1 MRVGILRKRDPNAS
15 GTATSIFYASDVHGS
30 DRCWRKFLGAAS
42 FYKVDTLIMG
52 GDLTGKAMVPI
63 TQEADGIYTARF
75 IGERRR
81 VSSDEQLSQLKDAIR
96 FNGMYPW
103 VASPDEV
110 QRHRDDDV
118 ARDQLFETVIL
129 DDLRGWVALA
139 DKKAAAS
146 GVDVYA
152 IAGNDD
158 PWTCDAVLEASQRVR
173 PCEDRLVEVG
183 GHEMI
188 ACSLVNPTPWNSP
201 REMDEQRLYDHLRGL
216 AEQVSDPSRA
226 IFMFHAPPYDSGL
239 DTAREVNPEDL
250 TVVMRNG
257 QPNEIPVGSKAAR
270 QIIEEFQPLLALHG
284 HIHESRGI
292 TTIGRTT
299 CINPGSDYVS
309 GRIHGALVKLSDH
322 NVTMRQLVIG

>member
-1 MRVGILRKRDPNAS
+1 VGLFRKRDPSAD
-15 GTATSIFYASDVHGS
+15 GTTTSIFYASDLHGS
-30 DRCWRKFLGAAS
+30 DRCWRKFLAAGK

-63 TQEADGIYTARF
+63 TQEPDGSYTAQF
-75 IGERRR
+75 IGEQRRI
-81 VSSDEQLSQLKDAIR
+81 SSDEELSQLKEAVR

-103 VASPDEV
+103 VASSDEV
-110 QRHRDDDV
+110 QLHREDDD
-118 ARDQLFETVIL
+118 ARDQLFETVML
-129 DDLRGWVALA
+129 DELRRWVTLA
-139 DKKAAAS
+139 DKKAEAS
-146 GVDVYA
+146 GVDIFA

-158 PWTCDAVLEASQRVR
+158 PWGCDAVLETSQRLR

-188 ACSLVNPTPWNSP
+188 ACSLVNPTPWDSP
-201 REMDEQRLYDHLRGL
+201 REMDESDLYDHLRGL

-239 DTAREVNPEDL
+239 DTAREINAEDL

-257 QPNEIPVGSKAAR
+257 QPHEIPVGSKAAR
-270 QIIEEFQPLLALHG
+270 QIIEEYQPLLAFHG

-299 CINPGSDYVS
+299 CINPGSDYGS
-309 GRIHGALVKLSDH
+309 GQIHGAVVKLTDH
-322 NVTMRQLVIG
+322 KVTMRQLVIG

>member
-1 MRVGILRKRDPNAS
+1 MGLFRKRDLSVDGP
-15 GTATSIFYASDVHGS
+15 TTSIFYASDVHGS
-30 DRCWRKFLGAAS
+30 DRCWRKFLGAAK

-63 TQEADGIYTARF
+63 IQEADGTYTARF
-75 IGERRR
+75 IGELRRI
-81 VSSDEQLSQLKDAIR
+81 SSDEQLSQLEDAVR

-110 QRHRDDDV
+110 QLHRDDDM
-118 ARDQLFETVIL
+118 ARDQLFETVML
-129 DDLRGWVALA
+129 DELRRWVALA
-139 DKKAAAS
+139 DKKAEAS
-146 GVDVYA
+146 SVDIFA

-158 PWTCDAVLEASQRVR
+158 PWSCDTVLETSEQLR
-173 PCEDRLVEVG
+173 PCEDRLIEVG

-188 ACSLVNPTPWNSP
+188 ACSVVNPTPWDSP
-201 REMDEQRLYDHLRGL
+201 REMDESALYDHLHGL

-226 IFMFHAPPYDSGL
+226 IFMFHVPPYDSGL
-239 DTAREVNPEDL
+239 DTAREINPDDL

-257 QPNEIPVGSKAAR
+257 QPHEIPVGSKAAR
-270 QIIEEFQPLLALHG
+270 QIIEEYQPLLALHG

-299 CINPGSDYVS
+299 CINPGSDYAS
-309 GRIHGALVKLSDH
+309 GHIHGALVKLSDH

>member
-1 MRVGILRKRDPNAS
+1 VGLFRKRDPSAD
-15 GTATSIFYASDVHGS
+15 GTTTSIFYASDLHGS
-30 DRCWRKFLGAAS
+30 DRCWRKFLAAGK

-63 TQEADGIYTARF
+63 TQEPDGSYTAQF
-75 IGERRR
+75 IGEQRRI
-81 VSSDEQLSQLKDAIR
+81 SSDEELSQLKEAVR

-103 VASPDEV
+103 VASSDEV
-110 QRHRDDDV
+110 QLHREDDG
-118 ARDQLFETVIL
+118 ARDQLFETVML
-129 DDLRGWVALA
+129 DELRRWVTLA
-139 DKKAAAS
+139 DKKAEAS
-146 GVDVYA
+146 GVDIFA

-158 PWTCDAVLEASQRVR
+158 PWGCDAVLETSQRLR

-188 ACSLVNPTPWNSP
+188 ACSLVNPTPWDSP
-201 REMDEQRLYDHLRGL
+201 REMDESDLYDHLRGL

-239 DTAREVNPEDL
+239 DTAREINAEDL

-257 QPNEIPVGSKAAR
+257 QPHEIPVGSKAAR
-270 QIIEEFQPLLALHG
+270 QIIEEYQPLLAFHG

-299 CINPGSDYVS
+299 CINPGSDYGS
-309 GRIHGALVKLSDH
+309 GQIHGAVVKLTDH
-322 NVTMRQLVIG
+322 KVTMRQLVIG

>member
-1 MRVGILRKRDPNAS
+1 MGLLRKRDPGAAS
-15 GTATSIFYASDVHGS
+15 GSTISIFYASDVHGS
-30 DRCWRKFLGAAS
+30 DRCWRKFLGAAK

-52 GDLTGKAMVPI
+52 GDLTGKAVVPI
-63 TQEADGIYTARF
+63 SHEADGSYTARF
-75 IGERRR
+75 LGEHRRLT
-81 VSSDEQLSQLKDAIR
+81 SDEQLSQLRDAVR

-110 QRHRDDDV
+110 ALHREDDV
-118 ARDQLFETVIL
+118 ARDRLFERVML
-129 DDLRGWVALA
+129 DELGRWLALA
-139 DKKAAAS
+139 DKKAETAE
-146 GVDVYA
+146 VDIFA

-158 PWTCDAVLEASQRVR
+158 PWVCDTVLETSSRLR
-173 PCEDRLVEVG
+173 PCEDRLVKVG

-188 ACSLVNPTPWNSP
+188 SCSMVNTTPWDSP
-201 REMDEQRLYDHLRGL
+201 REMAESDLYHHLRGL

-226 IFMFHAPPYDSGL
+226 IFMFHAPPHDSGL
-239 DTAREVNPEDL
+239 DTAREINREDL

-257 QPNEIPVGSKAAR
+257 QPHEIPVGSQAVR
-270 QIIEEFQPLLALHG
+270 QIIEEYQPLLSLHG

-299 CINPGSDYVS
+299 CINPGSDYSS
-309 GRIHGALVKLSDH
+309 GQIHGAVVKLSDN